1 MAPVTDTSIWG
12 RGDGIRSAVGQPIWY
27 LETNPRIFT
36 RKSPTRSAAV
46 SRKTL
51 KMPEDAKREPDR
63 SKPRAKREPD
73 RAKPHA
79 KREPDRAKPHAKRE
93 PDRAKPHAKREPD
106 RA

>member
-51 KMPEDAKREPDR
+51 KMPEDAKRD
-63 SKPRAKREPD
+63 PD

-79 KREPDRAKPHAKRE
+79 KRDPDRAKPQRTIKRQPGNCSE
-93 PDRAKPHAKREPD
+93 RLIVPSPNMRR
-106 RA
+106 